1 MGRAGRERERNI
13 GGNKTTTHTLSLSPS
28 CGLWVEFCISF
39 LQFSGCSVATAWYSA
54 SLSSQSR
61 RRNEGRK
68 RRGAVVNQSRPL
80 DSPLQLQF
88 ITLCLS
94 LSDLP
99 SLCFQFFLF
108 LELYLEGTYLFSI
121 RSPSPSPLFLNLIG
135 VILN

>member
-68 RRGAVVNQSRPL
+68 RMGAVVNQSRPL

-94 LSDLP
+94 LSIPP
-99 SLCFQFFLF
+99 SSPFLLSPSSF
-108 LELYLEGTYLFSI
+108 RPKSTFSLIHGAREGMGKLFSR
-121 RSPSPSPLFLNLIG
+121 RSRP
-135 VILN
+135 